1 MKALIIFGIVLIIL
15 FATVAFI
22 MAAIIIWKI
31 WKVLWKGVNE
41 DDKQEN

>member
-15 FATVAFI
+15 FAIVAFI

-31 WKVLWKGVNE
+31 WKVLWKGANE
-41 DDKQEN
+41 DDE